1 MDYRNYEIVLSPD
14 LAISPADFVAL
25 WNATTETH
33 DIAEAHLSTPKGA
46 FYDPTLIVGILITVG
61 SGVATN
67 VISDQIN
74 KLLEK
79 RKEQKE
85 HKHTHIEYEEKR
97 DGSKR
102 FIVDTDE

>member
-1 MDYRNYEIVLSPD
+1 MDYHTYEIVLSPD
-14 LAISPADFVAL
+14 LDISPADFVTA

-33 DIAEAHLSTPKGA
+33 DIAQAHLATPKGA
-46 FYDPTLIVGILITVG
+46 LFDPTLLLTVIISVT

-67 VISDQIN
+67 VISDRII

-79 RKEQKE
+79 RKE
-85 HKHTHIEYEEKR
+85 HKHTHIEHIKKA
-97 DGSKR
+97 DGTES

>member
-14 LAISPADFVAL
+14 LNISPTDFVTT
-25 WNATTETH
+25 WNTTTETH

-61 SGVATN
+61 SGVATS

-79 RKEQKE
+79 RKE
-85 HKHTHIEYEEKR
+85 HKHTHIEHIKKA
-97 DGSKR
+97 DGTES
-102 FIVDTDE
+102 FIVDIDE